1 MKEYK
6 DAMINLLKVKSIVT
20 ILMTVLFGYQIIT
33 GTITDDFMTIYLIVI
48 SFYFG
53 TQTQKNAN
61 NKEE

>member
-6 DAMINLLKVKSIVT
+6 DAFINLLKVKSLVT
-20 ILMTVLFGYQIIT
+20 IMMTLLFGYQIVT

-53 TQTQKNAN
+53 TQTQKSANA
-61 NKEE
+61 KE